1 MPEAASSFI
10 QEILSASKECV
21 NVGRPN
27 YTTKEYK
34 RVFDAFVYERDESV
48 ARKEIEKYLKSFD
61 SECLVLSDEKL
72 SNFNSNYVGRR
83 LADVVSQSTVI
94 LVARDPKTAIASI
107 YNAHDYQL
115 KYLPGPYIGKPV
127 RCENFFDYYV
137 VKRTDGRYNAFCS
150 QEYIKG
156 YRQLAKEMY
165 LFTFELFAKNIAQ
178 FLELLGDVIEARLTP
193 ISDSF
198 NVSKRYLRPGDK
210 LLSLFPCL
218 KKATLQLT
226 PDQEQLLFDL
236 YDEYVPGYR
245 IVKGEKG

>member
-10 QEILSASKECV
+10 QEILSASKESV

-94 LVARDPKTAIASI
+94 LVARDPKR
-107 YNAHDYQL
+107 QL
-115 KYLPGPYIGKPV
+115 RPFTTHMTTNLSTCQPYIGKPV

-150 QEYIKG
+150 QEYKG
-156 YRQLAKEMY
+156 VQTVGKR
-165 LFTFELFAKNIAQ
+165 
-178 FLELLGDVIEARLTP
+178 DV
-193 ISDSF
+193 
-198 NVSKRYLRPGDK
+198 
-210 LLSLFPCL
+210 SLHFRVVCQKHCAIPRV
-218 KKATLQLT
+218 TW
-226 PDQEQLLFDL
+226 
-236 YDEYVPGYR
+236 
-245 IVKGEKG
+245 